1 LDLPGHVRSTAVLGF
16 PLLALGF
23 GLFTASTLCERGIL
37 SDCRVFGATMGATLA
52 YSIYLTHKEIM
63 HLDRMYLGTIVKM
76 DSVLGL
82 AVYVVTI
89 LIAAVILHLC
99 VERPFLRLRD
109 RILGHASDE
118 TREPVGASLIVAK

>member
-1 LDLPGHVRSTAVLGF
+1 
-16 PLLALGF
+16 
-23 GLFTASTLCERGIL
+23 
-37 SDCRVFGATMGATLA
+37 MGATLA